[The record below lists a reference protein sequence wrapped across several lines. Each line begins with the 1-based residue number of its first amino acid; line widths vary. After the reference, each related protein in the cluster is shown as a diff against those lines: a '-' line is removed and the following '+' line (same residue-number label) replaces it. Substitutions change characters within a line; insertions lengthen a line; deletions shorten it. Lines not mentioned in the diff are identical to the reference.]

1 MRDFVEWVKSLF
13 SGQVT
18 EPKEK
23 PLIETLKEK
32 GYHWDEEL
40 ESWVRVWTTNNDTEK
55 VLEVYKQFNGD
66 NNVNGWKVSMIGNDG
81 NVFYEEDYKGGVA

>member
-1 MRDFVEWVKSLF
+1 MATLKTPWAF
-13 SGQVT
+13 SGLV
-18 EPKEK
+18 
-23 PLIETLKEK
+23 
-32 GYHWDEEL
+32 
-40 ESWVRVWTTNNDTEK
+40 TEK

>member
-13 SGQVT
+13 SGQVE

-23 PLIETLKEK
+23 PLIERLQEK
-32 GYHWDEEL
+32 GYNWDEDMQ
-40 ESWVRVWTTNNDTEK
+40 SWVRVWTTNNDTEK

-66 NNVNGWKVSMIGNDG
+66 NNVSGWKVSMIGNDG
-81 NVFYEEDYKGGVA
+81 NVFYEKDYQGGVV

>member
-13 SGQVT
+13 SGQVE

-23 PLIETLKEK
+23 PLIERLQEN
-32 GYHWDEEL
+32 GYNWDQDMQ
-40 ESWVRVWTTNNDTEK
+40 SWVRVWTTNNDTEK

-81 NVFYEEDYKGGVA
+81 NVFYEKDYKGGVA